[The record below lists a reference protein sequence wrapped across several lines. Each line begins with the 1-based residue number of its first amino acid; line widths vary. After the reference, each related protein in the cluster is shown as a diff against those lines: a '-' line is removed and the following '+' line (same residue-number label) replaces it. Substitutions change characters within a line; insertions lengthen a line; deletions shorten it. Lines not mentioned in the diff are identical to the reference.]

1 MGPALLALMALLVRA
16 PLALQPPTPDAPL
29 TRLGPDAL
37 SPVFPMSE
45 PLATALATRDHAA
58 AATQLKALGT
68 ADLPGRALGDHS
80 YLLAWSQVR
89 AGDPASAVTLL
100 EAVRRAETTPEPY
113 RLLVEAELLKAAGE
127 PVKAAATLARVAP
140 ESRVWSRARLEQA
153 EALFAAGSTAE
164 SREIYR
170 SLAAR
175 PDPAEGSDTAL
186 WVLAQRAGLG
196 SDEAYA
202 LLRRAWKAYPTSKA
216 GKDAAKELA
225 AYEARGARYKP
236 SRAEISARAAALD
249 GADRHDDVVAL
260 LSPTM
265 ASFATLDAVGCRA
278 SYAYGRALFKK
289 NRLGDAITTLSPL
302 GKACV
307 GQDDDAGARALYI
320 AGKAQ
325 ERKKAWAEAAKL
337 YEQIPLR
344 YPAHSMADDGYAMAG
359 IGWQEAGDGAR
370 AIKLWE
376 AQVAAY
382 PDGDLAAEGFWRL
395 AWSRYL
401 AGDPAGAIAW
411 AEKML
416 WEVPLETDPV
426 HVLAG
431 RYWSA
436 RWRIYPSVS
445 APDALSDSAADRAQG
460 VRLLVELCREH
471 PTSYYGILAA
481 DRLYELAPEDL
492 EAVARPAWGKAS
504 GALWVRQSFLEEP
517 AVKAGLAL
525 ARLGLVRDAMA
536 ELAALPE
543 ELLTPSELA
552 LVTRIQARVDPIV
565 AHNRLHHF
573 LLQHPP
579 ATLGKDAEEILRQA
593 YPDLYWQELQEVS
606 ADYDWDPRVFHGL
619 VREES
624 SFNPKIVSWA
634 GARGLS
640 QLMPATAREVAGW
653 LGMSVTNDQLF
664 DPKTNLKIGT
674 RFFESLVSRYKS
686 SFFLATASYNAGPG
700 NVDAWLKRF
709 GNGPADEFVERIPIR
724 ETRHY
729 VKRVLG
735 TYQVYHVLYDPSP
748 LFADWSATNHNI
760 KPSGSQ

>member
-1 MGPALLALMALLVRA
+1 MGPALLALLALLVRA

-29 TRLGPDAL
+29 TRLGPEAFDPVFAQPEALSDAL
-37 SPVFPMSE
+37 
-45 PLATALATRDHAA
+45 AARDHAA
-58 AATQLKALGT
+58 AAAQLKKMGT
-68 ADLPGRALGDHS
+68 AAVPGRALGDYS
-80 YLLAWSQVR
+80 TLLAWSQVR
-89 AGDPASAVTLL
+89 AGDAANATSLL

-113 RLLVEAELLKAAGE
+113 RLLVEAELEKAAGE
-127 PVKAAATLARVAP
+127 PVKAVGTLSRVTPDARVWP
-140 ESRVWSRARLEQA
+140 RARLELA

-164 SREIYR
+164 SREIYA

-196 SDEAYA
+196 SEEAYA
-202 LLRRAWKAYPTSKA
+202 YLRRIWASYPTSKA
-216 GKDAAKELA
+216 GKDAATALA
-225 AYEARGARYKP
+225 PYEVKGGKYLP
-236 SRAEISARAAALD
+236 TRAEIAKRVDVLEQ
-249 GADRHDDVVAL
+249 GERHDEVIGL
-260 LSPTM
+260 ISPKLANFTK
-265 ASFATLDAVGCRA
+265 LDAADCRA
-278 SYAYGRALFKK
+278 LYSYGRALFKK
-289 NRLGDAITTLSPL
+289 NRLGDAISTLAPL

-325 ERKKAWAEAAKL
+325 ERKKAWVEAATL
-337 YEQIPLR
+337 YEQIPAR

-359 IGWQEAGDGAR
+359 IGWQEIGDDAR

-401 AGDPAGAIAW
+401 AGDPEGAIRW

-436 RWRIYPSVS
+436 RWRIYPSVT
-445 APDALSDSAADRAQG
+445 APDRLSDSAEGRAQG
-460 VRLLVELCREH
+460 IRLLVELCREH

-492 EAVARPAWGKAS
+492 ETVTRPAWGKAD

-525 ARLGLVRDAMA
+525 ACLGMVRDALA
-536 ELAALPE
+536 EFETLPE
-543 ELLTPSELA
+543 EALSPSELA
-552 LVTRIQARVDPIV
+552 LVTRIQGRVDPVV

-573 LLQHPP
+573 LLNHPP
-579 ATLGKDAEEILRQA
+579 ATLGRDAEEILHQA
-593 YPDLYWQELQEVS
+593 YPDLYWQELQEVTT
-606 ADYDWDPRVFHGL
+606 DYDWDPRVFHGL

-624 SFNPKIVSWA
+624 SFNTRIVSWA

-653 LGMSVTNDQLF
+653 MGIKVTNDQLF
-664 DPKTNLKIGT
+664 DPKINLKLGS
-674 RFFESLVSRYKS
+674 RFFESR
-686 SFFLATASYNAGPG
+686 ATGTASSSRPPPTTPAPETWTPG
-700 NVDAWLKRF
+700 SSASGTCPRTSSSSASPSAR
-709 GNGPADEFVERIPIR
+709 PA
-724 ETRHY
+724 T
-729 VKRVLG
+729 
-735 TYQVYHVLYDPSP
+735 T
-748 LFADWSATNHNI
+748 
-760 KPSGSQ
+760 